1 MSNNINKLKACEMA
15 KTFAHPW
22 ALVVCGIN
30 VYRDLEV
37 LVVLW
42 HLPQPPGSPI
52 QRISR
57 KNLLSDAKG
66 VLHTRVS
73 ADQLRSE
80 RQRLDPTCEPTKDHI
95 GTCEPVVHELAN
107 PLRHYQE
114 ILVVVDQY
122 ALPP

>member
-1 MSNNINKLKACEMA
+1 MSNNINKLKAYEMA

-42 HLPQPPGSPI
+42 HLPQLPGSPI

-66 VLHTRVS
+66 VLHTRVP
-73 ADQLRSE
+73 ANQLRSE
-80 RQRLDPTCEPTKDHI
+80 RQRLVPACEPTEDHI
-95 GTCEPVVHELAN
+95 GACESVVHEFAD
-107 PLRHYQE
+107 PLRHRQE
-114 ILVVVDQY
+114 ILMVFD
-122 ALPP
+122 